1 MQTSFALMTAT
12 GRAKEAAALA
22 GAGSIEITHIAIGDG
37 ATVPSGGETQLYH
50 EVDRKTIA
58 AHGTVVGA
66 ANVAYFDAFLAAAD
80 GPYTIREAG
89 LIDVEGDLIA
99 IAHYN
104 PPLNK
109 PVPASGQTVEGTLR
123 LEVAFSDI
131 AHVTIVIDP
140 AMQVPLQRLT
150 RLPWVPV
157 VSMTVTAPPG
167 EPAPG
172 DIYLIPAGATGAW
185 AGHAGKLAEWF
196 GGAWTITTPP
206 NGHGISLP
214 DGRIFER
221 IAGTYVEFV
230 ATRQWVEA
238 RKTPLG
244 QFLSLPWLPVVSMTT
259 TAPPGAPAAGDTYLI
274 PAGATGA
281 WAGHAGKLAE
291 WSGVAW
297 TLTTPP
303 NGHGVGLPDGRIF
316 QRIAGTYVEF
326 VASRAWVE
334 TRMTPVA
341 QLLSLPWLP
350 VISTTTT
357 APPGAPAAGD
367 AYLVPAGAT
376 GAWAGHA
383 GKLAEWSGSAWALT
397 TPPNGHGISLPDGR
411 IFERIAGT
419 YVEKIAAD
427 VQTGKWNYAAAAGT
441 ANAMTATLTPAPAS
455 LAVMTGAP
463 VRIKKGAAANT
474 AAVTLNLNGLGV
486 KPVVQVDGS
495 ALAAG
500 ALPANS
506 IFEVVYDGTNFQLVS
521 ATAAAPTIFAPAPTA
536 PTAVIDLQETEGL
549 FEAMAGHIAS
559 TSGGTVQC
567 GVDISFDNGST
578 WVALYQDNNVSPG
591 ENALLIIS
599 VKGGTYR
606 ALMMQ
611 TNSTGVQRGAGNT
624 GTVTNLRLRVR
635 AASGNVTYS
644 EFWIRKAG

>member
-89 LIDVEGDLIA
+89 LIDAEGDLIA

-150 RLPWVPV
+150 RLSWVPV
-157 VSMTVTAPPG
+157 VSMTVAAPPAA
-167 EPAPG
+167 PAPG

-196 GGAWTITTPP
+196 GSAWTITTPP

-244 QFLSLPWLPVVSMTT
+244 QLLWLPWLPVVSMTT
-259 TAPPGAPAAGDTYLI
+259 TAPPGAPAEGDT
-274 PAGATGA
+274 
-281 WAGHAGKLAE
+281 
-291 WSGVAW
+291 
-297 TLTTPP
+297 
-303 NGHGVGLPDGRIF
+303 
-316 QRIAGTYVEF
+316 
-326 VASRAWVE
+326 
-334 TRMTPVA
+334 
-341 QLLSLPWLP
+341 
-350 VISTTTT
+350 
-357 APPGAPAAGD
+357 
-367 AYLVPAGAT
+367 YLVPAGAT
-376 GAWAGHA
+376 GAWAGHV
-383 GKLAEWSGSAWALT
+383 GKLAEWSGAAWAFT

-411 IFERIAGT
+411 IFERVAGT

-427 VQTGKWNYAAAAGT
+427 VQSGKWNYAAAAGT

-455 LAVMTGAP
+455 LAAMVGAP
-463 VRIKKGAAANT
+463 VRIKKSAAANT

-521 ATAAAPTIFAPAPTA
+521 ATAAVPTIFAPAPTA

-567 GVDISFDNGST
+567 GVDISFDNGSS